1 MSLRLVMRLLAC
13 WGSRTVS
20 KRPITAIPDIG
31 DDELRQ
37 RLQPLAD
44 RVLPRHSPHTQ
55 TPPRK
60 PRRLG
65 MEFML
70 PETVVLEIKTRAA
83 KRQISATTLMLEVLR
98 DAGFPVVPADFV
110 DLRKMPRKSG

>member
-1 MSLRLVMRLLAC
+1 M
-13 WGSRTVS
+13 
-20 KRPITAIPDIG
+20 PAIPDIG

-44 RVLPRHSPHTQ
+44 RVLPRQSAPAQ
-55 TPPRK
+55 AQPSK
-60 PRRLG
+60 PRRQG

-70 PETVVLEIKTRAA
+70 PEAVALEIKTRAA
-83 KRQISATTLMLEVLR
+83 RRQISATTLMLEVLR

-110 DLRKMPRKSG
+110 DLRKLPRKSG